1 MDTIPVW
8 LYGYVAIAACGLLI
22 SIGLVLQA
30 WEHQRFTRR
39 RFGVRPHPGGG
50 RRGLPTWYSSASSPR
65 WVVKTFGGI
74 SWSPDGSQLAFA
86 SDMDATGT
94 FYVYTMPADFRKTH
108 DRVGFYLFATGSIDN
123 VKVFTKTDGGEWELQ
138 FQDDFERD
146 NLGAEYNVRDGSV
159 SIEAGRLNGSG
170 TVMLAKSFPGAHRI
184 EYDAVSDAE
193 RLGDLSAFI
202 SSTDAGFREGAFF
215 GFGSN
220 WNTHSKVMVYGEEVS
235 SNREAVIAR
244 GKTHRIL
251 CERDG
256 GRLRHV
262 LDGQEIQTYSDAGA
276 RWVERRAVKAE
287 PVRVPGTSSA
297 WLPQVAWGSR

>member
-1 MDTIPVW
+1 
-8 LYGYVAIAACGLLI
+8 
-22 SIGLVLQA
+22 
-30 WEHQRFTRR
+30 
-39 RFGVRPHPGGG
+39 
-50 RRGLPTWYSSASSPR
+50 
-65 WVVKTFGGI
+65 
-74 SWSPDGSQLAFA
+74 
-86 SDMDATGT
+86 
-94 FYVYTMPADFRKTH
+94 
-108 DRVGFYLFATGSIDN
+108 
-123 VKVFTKTDGGEWELQ
+123 
-138 FQDDFERD
+138 
-146 NLGAEYNVRDGSV
+146 
-159 SIEAGRLNGSG
+159 
-170 TVMLAKSFPGAHRI
+170 MLAKSFPGAHRI